1 MSFSQDEINSLIER
15 SEESQIRARKRTI
28 IAITIPTVAA
38 VLYLALTASLILT
51 AQGNLHDLENKI
63 QDKRK
68 QITQLE
74 QQEIQLEQLIA
85 AQKALIAE
93 IPQPI
98 VQSAY
103 AANPSIAKKAPL
115 VYIQIRDQSQKK
127 IAQSLSNTLTKEGFI
142 VPGLDQVNTGPSN
155 RTQVRYFRPQDKEI
169 ADNLVK
175 TLQTSGIQ
183 GQVVSQL
190 TKTSK
195 ANQKHFE
202 IWFSPNVH

>member
-15 SEESQIRARKRTI
+15 SEESQIRARKRNI
-28 IAITIPTVAA
+28 IAVTIPTVAA
-38 VLYLALTASLILT
+38 VLYLALTGFLIVKAQDKLVQLNKEVDQLNQKKAQLAQLIT
-51 AQGNLHDLENKI
+51 AQQN
-63 QDKRK
+63 
-68 QITQLE
+68 
-74 QQEIQLEQLIA
+74 
-85 AQKALIAE
+85 LIAE

-142 VPGLDQVNTGPSN
+142 VPGLDQVNTGPNN

-169 ADNLVK
+169 ADSLVK

-190 TKTSK
+190 TKPSK